1 MQTGKNKKTL
11 ILGFGNP
18 DRGDDGVAWH
28 ILKKIAEL
36 SGHDWESEGFE
47 SGIVKLNNHLNLWFN
62 LQLIPEVAEDLAN
75 YQKAIFLDAH
85 TSEIKDEISIVKV
98 EPDYQRSPFTHHL
111 TAATCLALAKSLYG
125 RTPQATL
132 ISIRGTDFSFTHALS
147 KQTARLANQ
156 VVKLIM
162 SWQ

>member
-1 MQTGKNKKTL
+1 MKTVGKTL
-11 ILGFGNP
+11 LLGFGNP

-28 ILKKIAEL
+28 IQKKIAEL
-36 SGHDWESEGFE
+36 SGYARENELFGSE
-47 SGIVKLNNHLNLWFN
+47 IVKLNDALHIWFN
-62 LQLIPEVAEDLAN
+62 LQLIPEVAEDLVN

-85 TSEIKDEISIVKV
+85 TSEIKDEIRIVKV

-147 KQTARLANQ
+147 KQTARLADQ